1 MKKLLLLT
9 AALLLGACNGT
20 AIVEPVE
27 HKRQLDP
34 PLAACNPPEV
44 MEDGECVRQ
53 PLPKEPWD

>member
-1 MKKLLLLT
+1 MQKSLPLT
-9 AALLLGACNGT
+9 AALFLGARNGT

-27 HKRQLDP
+27 HNRQLDP

-53 PLPKEPWD
+53 RLPKEPWD